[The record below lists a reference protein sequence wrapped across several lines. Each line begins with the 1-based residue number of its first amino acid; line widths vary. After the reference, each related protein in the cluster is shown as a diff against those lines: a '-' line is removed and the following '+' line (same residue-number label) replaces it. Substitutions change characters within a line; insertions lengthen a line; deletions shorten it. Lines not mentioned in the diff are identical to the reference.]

1 MSNNQLNALSPSGQK
16 KYLDILLTKLSPE
29 VREAALEV
37 THWIATERQLDDE
50 ITPEQVAAWIED
62 VRAKNA
68 KKCRPSQTATILPFR
83 RM

>member
-1 MSNNQLNALSPSGQK
+1 MSNNQLCALSPSGQK
-16 KYLDILLTKLSPE
+16 KYLDILLSKLSLE

-37 THWIATERQLDDE
+37 AQWIATERRLDDE
-50 ITPEQVAAWIED
+50 ITPEQIAAWIED

-68 KKCRPSQTATILPFR
+68 KRRRSQSATILPFR